1 MALAKGYPGGPGKSS
16 TWKVVHT
23 RVIIRKTPSTT
34 ASIMGFHAQGKT
46 VEGVVQEIAGQPWL
60 RIPHPGPDGKES
72 DGYMLIDGTS
82 VGLGRLL
89 ERVQG
94 ASAEPKVRVQN
105 PVPAPKQ
112 KSRAKPNLGDL
123 SKWIRHATAPTS
135 RFEVVVNMVMVRN
148 LPSTQADAVG
158 VVKKGEILEG
168 QPREGW
174 LLLQEKSPMSHEAL
188 EQGEGR
194 WILLDGKELGL
205 GLLLR
210 PQIPAPKVTKAFAT
224 SVQLSFPTDM
234 SKYDLEVE
242 CEIGESFCTPCS
254 QGKSMLV
261 HGLHP
266 CSDVRLRFVC
276 RDKDGAAGEWEVVET
291 TDVPDWEEADGPCID
306 LLGNKRGS
314 CQQCP
319 CKCFALEENVVS
331 LNMDVGDAR
340 CARCGCNVAAHALWQ
355 EKKVLPKTS
364 ESPSPTSKQK
374 PPKQAEAKP
383 VPAPVESAIDKA
395 IALPKETMLRRWRR
409 LDVNPSE
416 AWPRLQKEFSEV
428 VVWSDLHSDMGKNM
442 THLKQLPICQDTVL
456 LLAGDIASSL
466 EVIETSFRLLQAKF
480 GAIFY
485 VPGNHELWVSKKD
498 GLSSVHKF
506 LAILEICEE
515 LGVHTRPAFINSD
528 CAVCPLF
535 SWYKDNLVDGFSRN
549 LADIPFDMQTQ
560 WPWDITGRGD
570 TNDAQQPEIADFF
583 LSLNQRRIAAAPS
596 AALDALKR
604 AEVVA
609 QEAKQAQLDGRVL
622 PPLPKTKDDD
632 EIFVVTMSHF
642 VPRQECYP
650 GPRRLCGVMGCREI
664 EEQARACGSRC
675 HVFGH
680 SHISCDRQVEGV
692 RYVQHPLG
700 YPNDYHRQGEPKPV
714 WGGCKSRQEA
724 PSLTEEPASKLAKDI
739 VKAIIDDIRDC
750 PEKCLERP
758 PGRWNKEDGDNYS
771 SHNIFDRKEEMKLRE
786 SMGYDAKKMAE
797 LWSAP
802 PPVRE
807 LEVEVTH
814 FQHGDQRLT
823 LNLPN
828 NLLVRQLKERLVEEV
843 GRGNPAKIV
852 VSTSGENA
860 LNDDVALSS
869 IESEISGGLI
879 VMGIDMS
886 KGKSVTVKLVH
897 AASDIPQSLTISV
910 LDTATMLDV
919 RKEAMIR
926 LGETS
931 ISNCKLVK
939 RLATGGFQGLADGD
953 RLNAK
958 RELLFLGRDLP
969 DSPSAQETK
978 TKKPPPKE
986 KEKVTARKG
995 TAKAKADVSVPEVP
1009 TAQTAKRQPKSE
1021 PPGERLGR
1029 DSPPREMHVKITS
1042 LLDPD
1047 QQLEMGVASDF
1058 LVRELKELIVAE
1070 LGHGDP
1076 SKILLSSTGD
1086 DVLRDERP
1094 LGTYERE
1101 VSGGLVLIGMD
1112 LKRPQESKPKEIK
1125 VKLVHATEA
1134 EQSLVLFVP
1143 EKSTILQLRKEVMQR
1158 VGEKSL
1164 ANAKIVRR
1172 SGGGFV
1178 SFSDTEKLEGP
1189 RELLFLGCSLPSSP
1203 STKETKES
1211 KELSLKQ
1218 LLTLLED
1225 IHDAVEKEP
1234 FQKNVLRMKAEFHS
1248 DMGKAKA
1255 LLGPVFAAACADPLR
1270 KQGISLSK
1278 KGFDAM
1284 FAQIWQNRG
1293 QPGIVAATAE
1303 IEGLLGL
1310 RPGQWFGIEQAK

>member
-60 RIPHPGPDGKES
+60 RIPHPLPDGKES

-94 ASAEPKVRVQN
+94 APAEPKVKVQN
-105 PVPAPKQ
+105 PVPVPKQ

-123 SKWIRHATAPTS
+123 SKWIRYAKAPTS

-158 VVKKGEILEG
+158 VVKKGEILDG

-174 LLLQEKSPMSHEAL
+174 LLLDDKSPLSSEAL

-205 GLLLR
+205 GQLLR

-242 CEIGESFCTPCS
+242 CEIGKSFCTPCS

-276 RDKDGAAGEWEVVET
+276 RDKDGTAGEWEVVET

-306 LLGNKRGS
+306 LLGNKRGG
-314 CQQCP
+314 CQQCS

-355 EKKVLPKTS
+355 EKVPPKTN
-364 ESPSPTSKQK
+364 ESPSSQKQK

-383 VPAPVESAIDKA
+383 VLAPVESSIDKA

-583 LSLNQRRIAAAPS
+583 LSLNERRIAAAPP
-596 AALDALKR
+596 AARDALKR

-609 QEAKQAQLDGRVL
+609 EEAKQAQLDGKVL

-675 HVFGH
+675 HIFGH

-724 PSLTEEPASKLAKDI
+724 PNLTEEPASKLAKNI
-739 VKAIIDDIRDC
+739 VKAILDDIRDC
-750 PEKCLERP
+750 PEKCMERP
-758 PGRWNKEDGDNYS
+758 PGRWSKEDGDNYS

-869 IESEISGGLI
+869 IESEITGGLI

-897 AASDIPQSLTISV
+897 AASDVPQSLTISV

-931 ISNCKLVK
+931 ISNCKVVK

-978 TKKPPPKE
+978 RPPPKTQ
-986 KEKVTARKG
+986 KVTANKG
-995 TAKAKADVSVPEVP
+995 TAKKADLPAPEVP
-1009 TAQTAKRQPKSE
+1009 AAQTAKRPPKSE
-1021 PPGERLGR
+1021 PSGERLGR
-1029 DSPPREMHVKITS
+1029 DQPPREMHLKITS

-1047 QQLEMGVASDF
+1047 QQLEMAVASDF

-1125 VKLVHATEA
+1125 VKLVHATQA
-1134 EQSLVLFVP
+1134 EQSLVLLVP

-1178 SFSDTEKLEGP
+1178 SFPDTEKLEGP
-1189 RELLFLGCSLPSSP
+1189 RELLFLGCSLPSPTSA
-1203 STKETKES
+1203 ET

-1218 LLTLLED
+1218 LLMLLED

-1270 KQGISLSK
+1270 KQGIALSK

-1284 FAQIWQNRG
+1284 FAQIWQHRG

-1310 RPGQWFGIEQAK
+1310 RPGQWFGIDQAK